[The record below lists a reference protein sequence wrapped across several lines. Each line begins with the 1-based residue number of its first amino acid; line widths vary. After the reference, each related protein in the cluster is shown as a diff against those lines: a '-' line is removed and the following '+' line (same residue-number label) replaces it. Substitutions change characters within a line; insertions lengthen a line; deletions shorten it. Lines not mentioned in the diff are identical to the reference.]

1 MLIFMGMLV
10 FSTLIYF
17 AEFEVS
23 AAVDESA
30 VDSAVDSVAVA
41 QKSDHDLECCYN
53 YHFLNVSTENFVVGQ
68 HCCCYCTSYV
78 MGYSGQGY
86 KFVGVLL
93 HGG

>member
-1 MLIFMGMLV
+1 MIV
-10 FSTLIYF
+10 V
-17 AEFEVS
+17 EFGVS
-23 AAVDESA
+23 AAVDSAVDSAVDFGSA

-41 QKSDHDLECCYN
+41 QKSDHDLEYCYN